1 MQKSKDGF
9 KWPVKEDISL
19 EPPDHIIKGLLYP
32 ITVKKNNNILFQ
44 FKIDQ

>member
-19 EPPDHIIKGLLYP
+19 EPPDHIKGLLYP
-32 ITVKKNNNILFQ
+32 ITIQKKQ
-44 FKIDQ
+44 